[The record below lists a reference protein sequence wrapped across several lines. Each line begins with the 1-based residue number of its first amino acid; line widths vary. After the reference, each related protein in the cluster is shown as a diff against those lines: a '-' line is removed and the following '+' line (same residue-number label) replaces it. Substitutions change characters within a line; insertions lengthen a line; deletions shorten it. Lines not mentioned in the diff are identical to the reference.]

1 MEKMMTGTELATR
14 PAEAVRSTS
23 LDLIPAV
30 PNAPWMMRIEEHPC
44 WEALA
49 QLRVTLRVGIALN
62 RFRVRD
68 LLTLKEGQVFESLSP
83 ATDDVPVRVGQT
95 QLGWS
100 EFEVLQQR
108 MSLRLTRLG

>member
-1 MEKMMTGTELATR
+1 MGTELAVR
-14 PAEAVRSTS
+14 SAEAVRPTAF
-23 LDLIPAV
+23 DLIPVA
-30 PNAPWMMRIEEHPC
+30 PKSPWMMRIEEHPR
-44 WEALA
+44 WGTLE
-49 QLRVTLRVGIALN
+49 QLRVTIRVGIALN

-83 ATDDVPVRVGQT
+83 STDDVPVRVGQK

-100 EFEVLQQR
+100 EFEVLGQR